1 MTCTEM
7 NHVWPNQMP
16 ARLMAANDALGPAWC
31 GLIILGIGLYAVKE
45 IVAAHNG
52 DVTVTSGAKEG
63 IILTMR
69 RPRTTPHRR
78 NSNLSEQTADTPAGS
93 IIG

>member
-1 MTCTEM
+1 MFFDPVKRFAILSVTERAA
-7 NHVWPNQMP
+7 
-16 ARLMAANDALGPAWC
+16 ARTQTSRL
-31 GLIILGIGLYAVKE
+31 GLYAVKE

-78 NSNLSEQTADTPAGS
+78 NSNLSEQTADTPAES